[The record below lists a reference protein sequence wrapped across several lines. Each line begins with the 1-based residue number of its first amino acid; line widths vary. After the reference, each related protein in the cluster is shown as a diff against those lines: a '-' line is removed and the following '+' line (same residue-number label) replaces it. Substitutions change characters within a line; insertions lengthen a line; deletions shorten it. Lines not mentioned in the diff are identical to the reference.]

1 MIKNSS
7 KKNLLF
13 FIIVALAIITYNRIR
28 LDVKPIE
35 LLGPYRVDY
44 VVDGDTVIINRAA
57 KKEKLRLIGIDTP
70 ERNETYYEDATNF
83 TRNLLQDEMVYLEI
97 GSEPYDKYGRTLCYI
112 YLDDKETMA
121 NELIMRAGW
130 AEVLTIPPNDKYAIR
145 FKRARR
151 AAQVNG
157 RGMY

>member
-1 MIKNSS
+1 MFKNRS
-7 KKNLLF
+7 KKSFFF
-13 FIIVALAIITYNRIR
+13 FIIVVLGIVVYNRFTSN
-28 LDVKPIE
+28 DKAIE
-35 LLGPYRVDY
+35 LLGPYKVEH
-44 VVDGDTVIINRAA
+44 VIDGDTVIINRAD

-70 ERNETYYEDATNF
+70 ERNEAFYEDATTF
-83 TRNLLQDEMVYLEI
+83 TRDLLQGKMVYLEI

-130 AEVLTIPPNDKYAIR
+130 AEMLTIPPNDKYASR

-151 AAQVNG
+151 DAQLNG

>member
-1 MIKNSS
+1 MFKNRS
-7 KKNLLF
+7 KKSFFF
-13 FIIVALAIITYNRIR
+13 FIIVVLGIVVYNRFTSN
-28 LDVKPIE
+28 DKAIE
-35 LLGPYRVDY
+35 LLGPYKVEH
-44 VVDGDTVIINRAA
+44 VIDGDTVIINRAD

-70 ERNETYYEDATNF
+70 
-83 TRNLLQDEMVYLEI
+83 TRDLLQGKMVYLEI

-130 AEVLTIPPNDKYAIR
+130 AEMLTIPPNDKYASR

-151 AAQVNG
+151 DAQLNG